1 MFAIRPDAL
10 TDPQTLSLIA
20 LHQSGMRSDSPEG
33 KSYALDLTA
42 LAAPGI
48 TVWSAWAGARIAA
61 IGALRRWPDEA
72 LGEIKS
78 MRTHPDFLRQGAGA
92 RILDTII
99 TAARNEGLLRLALE
113 TGSGPAF
120 EPALKLYRRRGFL
133 SGGAFG
139 DYIFNGFNQF
149 LWLDLQSA

>member
-1 MFAIRPDAL
+1 MFDIRADAL

-20 LHQSGMRSDSPEG
+20 FHQSGMRSDSPEG
-33 KSYALDLTA
+33 KCYALDLTA

-48 TVWSAWAGARIAA
+48 TVWSAWAGERIAA
-61 IGALRRWPDEA
+61 IGALRRWPGEA

-92 RILDTII
+92 RILDTIV

-120 EPALKLYRRRGFL
+120 APALKLYRRRGFL
-133 SGGAFG
+133 SGGPFG
-139 DYIFNGFNQF
+139 DYISNGFNQF